1 MYEKN
6 FYLTQSSQSLYIKL
20 KSYII
25 LKISE
30 LLTKYAFP
38 DKQWSGEI

>member
-6 FYLTQSSQSLYIKL
+6 FYLTQPSQSLYIKL

-38 DKQWSGEI
+38 NKQRSGEI

>member
-1 MYEKN
+1 MYEILFN
-6 FYLTQSSQSLYIKL
+6 SVFSITLYKL

-30 LLTKYAFP
+30 LFTKYAFP
-38 DKQWSGEI
+38 NKQRGREI